1 MRVVFSAQFRQAADE
16 INRTAAD
23 LAAAQRLVSSGRRIA
38 RASDDP
44 AGASAAI
51 TDHATLGALDAY
63 TQTADTTTSRLTM
76 VDSTLADII
85 NKITAAQ
92 TAVASAR
99 GSVPNQSQR
108 DAAAANLQA
117 ISDSLLSDFN
127 SQVHGAYLFSGSLA
141 TTAAYTKG
149 GGGIVSAYQGNVTT
163 MSVDIG
169 QGRPLQMTF
178 DGSSIA
184 KGSDPSDIFSVLS
197 TLITDVKAG
206 NAAGMST
213 GLDALGRALD
223 RTTLVQSQVGA
234 SLKTLDDARAR
245 LSAQQLD
252 TKALLSK
259 TEDANM
265 ASAITQMSQADTA
278 YRAALGAFSK
288 VASVSLMDYLR

>member
-1 MRVVFSAQFRQAADE
+1 MRVVFNAQFREAANE

-23 LAAAQRLVSSGRRIA
+23 LAAAQQLVSSGRRIT
-38 RASDDP
+38 RPSDDP
-44 AGASAAI
+44 AGASATI

-63 TQTADTTTSRLTM
+63 TKTVDATTSRLTS
-76 VDSTLADII
+76 VDSALSDII

-99 GSVPNQSQR
+99 GSLPNPSQR
-108 DAAAANLQA
+108 AAAAVTLQT
-117 ISDSLLSDFN
+117 ISDALVSDFN
-127 SQVHGAYLFSGSLA
+127 AQIRGAYLFSGSLA
-141 TTAAYTKG
+141 TTSPYTKAG
-149 GGGIVSAYQGNVTT
+149 GVVSAYQGNTAT

-169 QGRPLQMTF
+169 QGRQLQMTF

-184 KGSDPSDIFSVLS
+184 KGSDPSDVFTVLS
-197 TLITDVKAG
+197 NLVTAVNAG
-206 NAAGMST
+206 DAVGMST

-223 RTTLVQSQVGA
+223 RTTLAQSQVGA
-234 SLKTLDDARAR
+234 SLKTLDDARAA

-288 VASVSLMDYLR
+288 VGSVSLMDYLK